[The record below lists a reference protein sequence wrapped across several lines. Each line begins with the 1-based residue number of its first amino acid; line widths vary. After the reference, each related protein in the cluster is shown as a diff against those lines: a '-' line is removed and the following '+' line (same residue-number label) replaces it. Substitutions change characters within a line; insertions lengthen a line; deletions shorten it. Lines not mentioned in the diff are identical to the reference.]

1 MLGRQEEINPPSSY
15 YSRSTYPNYAFFRVA
30 IARLPASLPE
40 NNHLRLLSISWSFQS
55 AAVHVAFTSV
65 RPCLDIIRLRV
76 STWFPNTTTVHLD
89 MNIVHNSMSLSKIL
103 VTKSWLF
110 AINRTL
116 QCCMY
121 FFFIK
126 LCCFSS
132 RTSAATFTT
141 GWTTATVPMHYI
153 RSTWRHL
160 CLLKA

>member
-15 YSRSTYPNYAFFRVA
+15 YSRSTSQNYAFFRVA
-30 IARLPASLPE
+30 IARLPASFPE
-40 NNHLRLLSISWSFQS
+40 NNHLRLLSYSWSFQS

-76 STWFPNTTTVHLD
+76 STWFPSTTTVHLD
-89 MNIVHNSMSLSKIL
+89 MNIVRNSRLFSKIF

-126 LCCFSS
+126 LCGLFR
-132 RTSAATFTT
+132 RTSATTFT
-141 GWTTATVPMHYI
+141 PD
-153 RSTWRHL
+153 
-160 CLLKA
+160 